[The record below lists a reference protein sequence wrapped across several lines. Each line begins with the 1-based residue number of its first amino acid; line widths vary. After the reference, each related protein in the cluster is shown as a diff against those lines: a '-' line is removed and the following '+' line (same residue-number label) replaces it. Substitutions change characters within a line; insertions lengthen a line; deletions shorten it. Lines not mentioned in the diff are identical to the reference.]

1 MIRINL
7 HDYRYELTKIE
18 IQKRLIKC
26 FVIIIAVIVLIVG
39 SWLWEQFRL
48 DSIKRETSKV
58 QSEVAALQGQVKRV
72 NAMKAKQNR
81 MENIITRIED
91 LREQQLPVGRIISD
105 LNSTIPEG
113 LWLSSIVQ
121 KGSNGLRSMKVPV
134 IMFDDP
140 AKKKNKRKS
149 RKKGLTPA
157 KDFMEISG
165 YALTEKEVLE
175 YIKRL
180 QQLSYYETT
189 FLYRSSQLLI
199 EGQSVYKFIIY
210 CYMPGKRKPLK

>member
-26 FVIIIAVIVLIVG
+26 LVIIIAAIVLIVG
-39 SWLWEQFRL
+39 SWLWEQVRL

-105 LNSTIPEG
+105 LNIAIPEG

-121 KGSNGLRSMKVPV
+121 KDSNGLRSMKVPV

-140 AKKKNKRKS
+140 AKKKDKRK
-149 RKKGLTPA
+149 RIKNGLSKA
-157 KDFMEISG
+157 KDFMEVSG
-165 YALTEKEVLE
+165 YALTEKEVVE
-175 YIKRL
+175 YMKRL

-189 FLYRSSQLLI
+189 FLYRSSQMLL

-210 CYMPGKRKPLK
+210 CYMPEKKKAA

>member
-1 MIRINL
+1 
-7 HDYRYELTKIE
+7 
-18 IQKRLIKC
+18 
-26 FVIIIAVIVLIVG
+26 VIIIAAIVLIVG
-39 SWLWEQFRL
+39 SWLWEQVRL

-91 LREQQLPVGRIISD
+91 LREQQLPAGRIISD
-105 LNSTIPEG
+105 LNIAIPEG

-175 YIKRL
+175 YMKRL

-210 CYMPGKRKPLK
+210 CYMPGNKKAG

>member
-1 MIRINL
+1 
-7 HDYRYELTKIE
+7 
-18 IQKRLIKC
+18 
-26 FVIIIAVIVLIVG
+26 VIIIAAIVLIVG

-81 MENIITRIED
+81 MKNIITRIED
-91 LREQQLPVGRIISD
+91 LREQQLPAGRIISD
-105 LNSTIPEG
+105 LNIAIPEG

-140 AKKKNKRKS
+140 AKKKNKRRS

-165 YALTEKEVLE
+165 YALTEKEVLD
-175 YIKRL
+175 YMKRL

-189 FLYRSSQLLI
+189 FLYRSSQLLL

-210 CYMPGKRKPLK
+210 CYMPGKKKAG

>member
-26 FVIIIAVIVLIVG
+26 FVIIIAAIVLIVG

-81 MENIITRIED
+81 MEIIITRIED
-91 LREQQLPVGRIISD
+91 LREQQLPAGRIISD
-105 LNSTIPEG
+105 LNIAIPEG

-175 YIKRL
+175 YMKRL

-189 FLYRSSQLLI
+189 FLYRSSQLLL

-210 CYMPGKRKPLK
+210 CYMPGKKKAG

>member
-26 FVIIIAVIVLIVG
+26 FVIIIAAIVLIVG

-81 MENIITRIED
+81 MKNIIKRIED
-91 LREQQLPVGRIISD
+91 LREQQLPAGRIISD
-105 LNSTIPEG
+105 LNIAIPEG

-175 YIKRL
+175 YMKRL

-210 CYMPGKRKPLK
+210 CYMPGKKKAG

>member
-18 IQKRLIKC
+18 IQKRFIKC
-26 FVIIIAVIVLIVG
+26 LVIIIAAIVLIVG
-39 SWLWEQFRL
+39 SWLWEQIRL
-48 DSIKRETSKV
+48 DSIKRDTSKV
-58 QSEVAALQGQVKRV
+58 QSEVTALQGQVKRV

-91 LREQQLPVGRIISD
+91 LREQQLPAGRIVSD
-105 LNSTIPEG
+105 LNIAIPEG

-140 AKKKNKRKS
+140 SKKKNKRKS

-175 YIKRL
+175 YMKRL

-210 CYMPGKRKPLK
+210 CYMPGKKKAG

>member
-26 FVIIIAVIVLIVG
+26 LAIIIAAIVLIVG
-39 SWLWEQFRL
+39 SCLWDQVRL
-48 DSIKRETSKV
+48 DSIKSETSKV
-58 QSEVAALQGQVKRV
+58 QSEVAALQVQVKRI
-72 NAMKAKQNR
+72 NAIKAKQSR
-81 MENIITRIED
+81 MENIIARMED
-91 LREQQLPVGRIISD
+91 LREQQLPAGRIVSD
-105 LNSTIPEG
+105 LIIAVPEG

-140 AKKKNKRKS
+140 AKKKNKGKRRKNGH
-149 RKKGLTPA
+149 RQA
-157 KDFMEISG
+157 KDFMEVSG
-165 YALTEKEVLE
+165 YALTEKEVVE
-175 YIKRL
+175 YMKRL
-180 QQLSYYETT
+180 QKLSYYETT
-189 FLYRSSQLLI
+189 FLYRSSQLLF

-210 CYMPGKRKPLK
+210 CYMPRKKKAG

>member
-26 FVIIIAVIVLIVG
+26 FVIIIAAIVLIVG

-91 LREQQLPVGRIISD
+91 LREQQLPAGRIVSD
-105 LNSTIPEG
+105 LNIAIPEG

-175 YIKRL
+175 YMKRL

-189 FLYRSSQLLI
+189 FLYRSSQLLL

-210 CYMPGKRKPLK
+210 CYMPGKKKAG

>member
-26 FVIIIAVIVLIVG
+26 FVIIIAAIVLIVG

-81 MENIITRIED
+81 MKNIITRIED
-91 LREQQLPVGRIISD
+91 LREQQLPAGRIISD
-105 LNSTIPEG
+105 LNIAIPEG

-175 YIKRL
+175 YMKKL

-189 FLYRSSQLLI
+189 FLYRSSQLLL

-210 CYMPGKRKPLK
+210 CYMPGKKKAA

>member
-26 FVIIIAVIVLIVG
+26 FVIIIAAIVLIVG

-91 LREQQLPVGRIISD
+91 LREQQLPAGRIVSD
-105 LNSTIPEG
+105 LNIAIPEG

-140 AKKKNKRKS
+140 SKKKNKRKS

-175 YIKRL
+175 YMKRL

-210 CYMPGKRKPLK
+210 CYMPGKKKAG

>member
-18 IQKRLIKC
+18 IQKRFIKC
-26 FVIIIAVIVLIVG
+26 FVIIIAAIVLIIG
-39 SWLWEQFRL
+39 SWSWEQVRL
-48 DSIKRETSKV
+48 DLIKRETSKV
-58 QSEVAALQGQVKRV
+58 QSEVAALQGQVKRI

-81 MENIITRIED
+81 MKNIITRIEG
-91 LREQQLPVGRIISD
+91 LREQQLPAGRIVSD
-105 LNSTIPEG
+105 LNIAIPEG

-121 KGSNGLRSMKVPV
+121 KSSNGLRSMKVPV

-157 KDFMEISG
+157 NDFMEISG

-175 YIKRL
+175 YMKRL

-189 FLYRSSQLLI
+189 FLYRSSQMLL

-210 CYMPGKRKPLK
+210 CYMPEKKKAA

>member
-18 IQKRLIKC
+18 IQKRFIKC
-26 FVIIIAVIVLIVG
+26 LVIIIAAIVLIVG
-39 SWLWEQFRL
+39 SWLWEQIRL

-91 LREQQLPVGRIISD
+91 LREQQLPAGRIVSD
-105 LNSTIPEG
+105 LNIAIPEG

-175 YIKRL
+175 YMKRL

-210 CYMPGKRKPLK
+210 CYMPGKKKAG

>member
-26 FVIIIAVIVLIVG
+26 FVIIIAAIVLIVG

-81 MENIITRIED
+81 MKNIITRIED
-91 LREQQLPVGRIISD
+91 LREQQLPAGRIISD
-105 LNSTIPEG
+105 LNIAIPEG

-175 YIKRL
+175 YMKRL

-189 FLYRSSQLLI
+189 FLYRSSQLLL

-210 CYMPGKRKPLK
+210 CYMPGKKKAG

>member
-26 FVIIIAVIVLIVG
+26 FVIIIAAIVLIVG

-81 MENIITRIED
+81 MENIITKIED
-91 LREQQLPVGRIISD
+91 LREQQLPAGRIVSD
-105 LNSTIPEG
+105 LNIAIPEG

-140 AKKKNKRKS
+140 SKKKNKRKS

-175 YIKRL
+175 YMKRL

-189 FLYRSSQLLI
+189 FLYRSSQLLL

-210 CYMPGKRKPLK
+210 CYMPGKKKAG

>member
-26 FVIIIAVIVLIVG
+26 FVIIIAAIVLIVG
-39 SWLWEQFRL
+39 SCLWEQVRL

-58 QSEVAALQGQVKRV
+58 QFEVAALQGQVKRV

-140 AKKKNKRKS
+140 AKKKNKRKI

-165 YALTEKEVLE
+165 YALTEKEVLV
-175 YIKRL
+175 YMKRL

-189 FLYRSSQLLI
+189 FLYRSSHLLL

-210 CYMPGKRKPLK
+210 CYMPDKKKAA

>member
-26 FVIIIAVIVLIVG
+26 FVIIIAAIVLIVG

-91 LREQQLPVGRIISD
+91 LREQQLPAGRIVSD
-105 LNSTIPEG
+105 LNIAIPEG

-175 YIKRL
+175 YMKRL

-210 CYMPGKRKPLK
+210 CYMPGKKKAG

>member
-7 HDYRYELTKIE
+7 HDYRYELIKIE

-26 FVIIIAVIVLIVG
+26 FVIIIAAIVLILG
-39 SWLWEQFRL
+39 SWLWEQVRM
-48 DSIKRETSKV
+48 DSIKNETSKV

-91 LREQQLPVGRIISD
+91 LREQQLPAGRIISD
-105 LNSTIPEG
+105 LNIAIPEG

-175 YIKRL
+175 YVKRL

-189 FLYRSSQLLI
+189 FLYRSSQLLL

-210 CYMPGKRKPLK
+210 CYMPGKKKAA

>member
-26 FVIIIAVIVLIVG
+26 FVIIIAAIVLIVG

-81 MENIITRIED
+81 MKNIITRIED
-91 LREQQLPVGRIISD
+91 LREQQLPAGRIISD
-105 LNSTIPEG
+105 LNIAIPEG

-165 YALTEKEVLE
+165 YALTEKEVLD
-175 YIKRL
+175 YMKRL

-210 CYMPGKRKPLK
+210 CYMPGKKKAA

>member
-26 FVIIIAVIVLIVG
+26 FVIIIAAITLIVG

-58 QSEVAALQGQVKRV
+58 QFEVAALQGQVKRV

-91 LREQQLPVGRIISD
+91 LREQQLPAGRIISD
-105 LNSTIPEG
+105 LNIAIPEG

-140 AKKKNKRKS
+140 AKKKNKRKR

-175 YIKRL
+175 YMKRL

-189 FLYRSSQLLI
+189 FLYRSSQLLL

-210 CYMPGKRKPLK
+210 CYMPGKKKAA

>member
-26 FVIIIAVIVLIVG
+26 FVIIIAAIVLIVG

-91 LREQQLPVGRIISD
+91 LREQQLPAGRIISD
-105 LNSTIPEG
+105 LNIAIPEG

-175 YIKRL
+175 YMKRL

-189 FLYRSSQLLI
+189 FLYRSSQLLL

-210 CYMPGKRKPLK
+210 CYMPGKKKAG

>member
-26 FVIIIAVIVLIVG
+26 FVIIIAAIVLIVG
-39 SWLWEQFRL
+39 SWLWEQIRL

-91 LREQQLPVGRIISD
+91 LREQQLPAGRIISD
-105 LNSTIPEG
+105 LNIAIPEG

-149 RKKGLTPA
+149 RKKGFTPA

-175 YIKRL
+175 YMKRL

-189 FLYRSSQLLI
+189 FLYRSSQLLL

-210 CYMPGKRKPLK
+210 CYMPGKKKAA

>member
-26 FVIIIAVIVLIVG
+26 FVIIIAAIVLIVG
-39 SWLWEQFRL
+39 SWLWEQVRL

-91 LREQQLPVGRIISD
+91 LREQQLPAGRIISD
-105 LNSTIPEG
+105 LNIAIPEG

-121 KGSNGLRSMKVPV
+121 KSSNGLRSMKVPV

-175 YIKRL
+175 YMKRL

-189 FLYRSSQLLI
+189 FLYRSSQLLL

-210 CYMPGKRKPLK
+210 CYMPGKKKAG

>member
-26 FVIIIAVIVLIVG
+26 FVIIIAAIVLIVG

-81 MENIITRIED
+81 MKNIITRIED
-91 LREQQLPVGRIISD
+91 LREQQLPAGRIVSD
-105 LNSTIPEG
+105 LNIAIPEG

-157 KDFMEISG
+157 KEFMEISG

-175 YIKRL
+175 YMKRL

-189 FLYRSSQLLI
+189 FLYRSSQLLL

-210 CYMPGKRKPLK
+210 CYMPGKKKAA

>member
-26 FVIIIAVIVLIVG
+26 FVIIIAAIVLIVG

-58 QSEVAALQGQVKRV
+58 QSEIAALQGQVKRV

-81 MENIITRIED
+81 MKNIITRIED

-105 LNSTIPEG
+105 LNIAIPEG

-140 AKKKNKRKS
+140 AKKKKKRKS

-175 YIKRL
+175 YMKRL

-189 FLYRSSQLLI
+189 FLYRSSQLLL

-210 CYMPGKRKPLK
+210 CYMPGKKKAA

>member
-26 FVIIIAVIVLIVG
+26 FVIIIAAIVLIVG

-81 MENIITRIED
+81 MENIIARIED
-91 LREQQLPVGRIISD
+91 LREQQLPAGRIISD
-105 LNSTIPEG
+105 LNIAIPEG

-175 YIKRL
+175 YMKRL

-210 CYMPGKRKPLK
+210 CYMPGKKKAG

>member
-26 FVIIIAVIVLIVG
+26 FVIIIAAIVLIVG
-39 SWLWEQFRL
+39 SWLWEQVRL

-81 MENIITRIED
+81 MEIIITRIED
-91 LREQQLPVGRIISD
+91 LREQQLPAGRIISD
-105 LNSTIPEG
+105 LNIAIPEG

-140 AKKKNKRKS
+140 SKKKNKRKS

-175 YIKRL
+175 YMKRL

-210 CYMPGKRKPLK
+210 CYMPGKKKAG

>member
-1 MIRINL
+1 
-7 HDYRYELTKIE
+7 
-18 IQKRLIKC
+18 
-26 FVIIIAVIVLIVG
+26 VIIIAAIVLIVG

-81 MENIITRIED
+81 MKNIITRIED
-91 LREQQLPVGRIISD
+91 LREQQLPAGRIISD
-105 LNSTIPEG
+105 LNIAIPEG

-175 YIKRL
+175 YMKRL

-210 CYMPGKRKPLK
+210 CYMPGKKKAG

>member
-26 FVIIIAVIVLIVG
+26 FVIIIAAIVLIVG

-81 MENIITRIED
+81 MENIITKIED
-91 LREQQLPVGRIISD
+91 LREQQLPAGRIVSD
-105 LNSTIPEG
+105 LNIAIPEG

-175 YIKRL
+175 YMKRL

-189 FLYRSSQLLI
+189 FLYRSSQLLL

-210 CYMPGKRKPLK
+210 CYMPGKKKAG

>member
-26 FVIIIAVIVLIVG
+26 FVIIIAAIVLIVG
-39 SWLWEQFRL
+39 SWLWEQIRL

-91 LREQQLPVGRIISD
+91 LREQQLPAGRIISD
-105 LNSTIPEG
+105 LNIAIPEG

-175 YIKRL
+175 YMKRL

-189 FLYRSSQLLI
+189 FLYRSSQLLL
-199 EGQSVYKFIIY
+199 EGQFVYKFIIY
-210 CYMPGKRKPLK
+210 CYMPEKKKAA

>member
-26 FVIIIAVIVLIVG
+26 FVIIIAAIVLIVG

-91 LREQQLPVGRIISD
+91 LREQQLPAGRIISD
-105 LNSTIPEG
+105 LNIAIPEG

-175 YIKRL
+175 YMKRL

-189 FLYRSSQLLI
+189 FLYRSSQLLL

-210 CYMPGKRKPLK
+210 CYMPGKKKAA